1 MTHDRPHTRE
11 QLEAWDDAHLWHPFT
26 PHTVYRDDDPLLV
39 AEGEGN
45 YLVDV
50 DGRRFLDGVASIWC
64 SAFGHRRPEIDQAVH
79 DQLGRI
85 AHATM
90 LGNATVP
97 SILLARRLVEI
108 TPPELTRVFFSDNGS
123 TANEVALK
131 IAYQYWRQADG
142 GRESG
147 RTKFLAIGGA
157 YHGDTVGAVSV
168 GGMDLFHERFR
179 GLLFE
184 VLRSPSPYCYRC
196 PLGKERASC
205 AIDCLGAFEAMVK
218 EHGSELAAVIL
229 EPGLQ
234 GAGGMI
240 PYPDGFLRRVGEVVR
255 KAGALLVFDEVAV
268 GMGRSGAMFACER
281 EGVTP
286 DLLCI
291 AKGLT
296 GGYLPL
302 AATLTTER
310 VFEAFL
316 GPPEEARTFFHGHTY
331 TGNPLG
337 AAAALATLDIF
348 ERERVVEGLP
358 AKVERLA
365 NRLSGLDAL
374 PAVGEVRQYGLA
386 AGVEMVRDPA
396 SRTAFPA
403 AERRGMRVCLR
414 AREKGVFLRPL
425 GDVIVLMPPLSITM
439 EEIDLLVFA
448 VEHGIRVE
456 CADAR

>member
-1 MTHDRPHTRE
+1 MKTDPPPTRE

-26 PHTVYRDDDPLLV
+26 PHSVYREDSPLLI
-39 AEGEGN
+39 ETGDGN

-50 DGRRFLDGVASIWC
+50 DGRRYLDGVSSIWC
-64 SAFGHRRPEIDQAVH
+64 SAFGHRRPEIDAAIRR
-79 DQLGRI
+79 QLNRI
-85 AHATM
+85 AHATF
-90 LGNATVP
+90 LGNSNVP
-97 SILLARRLVEI
+97 AVVLGRRLVEI

-131 IAYQYWRQADG
+131 LAFQFWRQVGEAG
-142 GRESG
+142 ATR

-168 GGMDLFHERFR
+168 GGIDLFHERFG

-184 VLRSPSPYCYRC
+184 VLRAPSPYCYRC
-196 PLGKERASC
+196 PLGKERRNCS
-205 AIDCLGAFEAMVK
+205 IDCLLEFERMVDAHGA
-218 EHGSELAAVIL
+218 ELAAVIL

-255 KAGALLVFDEVAV
+255 RAGALLVFDEVAV
-268 GMGRSGAMFACER
+268 GMGRAGAMFACVK
-281 EGVTP
+281 EGVVP
-286 DLLCI
+286 DVLCI

-316 GPPEEARTFFHGHTY
+316 GPPEEGRTFFHGHTY

-348 ERERVVEGLP
+348 EEERVVDGLP
-358 AKVERLA
+358 AKIDGLAERLRTLA
-365 NRLSGLDAL
+365 DLAG
-374 PAVGEVRQYGLA
+374 VGEIRQYGLA
-386 AGVEMVRDPA
+386 AGIELVADRETKEP
-396 SRTAFPA
+396 FPP
-403 AERRGMRVCLR
+403 AERRGMRVCRR

-425 GDVIVLMPPLSITM
+425 GDVIVVMPPLSITR
-439 EEIDLLVFA
+439 EEIGMIVRAID
-448 VEHGIRVE
+448 HGIRVE
-456 CADAR
+456 CAEAR